1 MRLSRRVIEIST
13 IVTVLTVFAAADQ
26 ASLPEQET
34 EPAERASHYSFEKAL
49 TRSGPANINFQYSRT
64 RSGHDRIV
72 TVLCDGGRNAP
83 GDSRSDLSLKL
94 SNRRFSGLLECG
106 RGRYVSSVSVRRM
119 TSLSHPGP
127 GIRNVGTP
135 AKVLSVIFRE
145 SVLNWRT
152 GS

>member
-34 EPAERASHYSFEKAL
+34 EPADALHTIASRKAL

-72 TVLCDGGRNAP
+72 TVLCDGGRNAH
-83 GDSRSDLSLKL
+83 DSRSDLSLKL

-119 TSLSHPGP
+119 TSLSHLGP

-135 AKVLSVIFRE
+135 AKVLSVIFV
-145 SVLNWRT
+145 SP
-152 GS
+152 S